1 MDKELLKLINLC
13 IKQDRKA
20 ESALY
25 KFCFTKLMPVCYKYY
40 QSKDDIV
47 EQVNKAFF
55 KILSNLQHFDTDK
68 SFEAWIK
75 TIMVNTIIDEFRV
88 NNKKNALFID
98 KSSEDVD
105 ITFHPFDLNE
115 AEARLTADDINMHI
129 QQLPES
135 SKLVFNLFAIEG
147 YNHKEIAEK
156 LGISEGTSKWH
167 VNNARTILKRKL
179 VEMFPQLK
187 QREKLA

>member
-1 MDKELLKLINLC
+1 MDNELLKLINLC
-13 IKQDRKA
+13 IKQERKA

-25 KFCFTKLMPVCYKYY
+25 KYCFTKLMPVCYKYY
-40 QSKDDIV
+40 QNKDDIV
-47 EQVNKAFF
+47 EQVNKAYF
-55 KILSNLQHFDTDK
+55 KILNSLKTYDKEK
-68 SFEAWIK
+68 SFDAWIK

-88 NNKKNALFID
+88 NKKRNSLFID
-98 KSSEDVD
+98 KSTED
-105 ITFHPFDLNE
+105 IETTFHPFDLNQ
-115 AEARLTADDINMHI
+115 AEAKLTADDINIHV
-129 QQLPES
+129 QQLPEA
-135 SKLVFNLFAIEG
+135 SKLVFNLFAVEG

-179 VEMFPQLK
+179 IDMFPQLK